1 MCAKVTW
8 CLTGTSIWHFKEHTG
23 PGILLKLEV
32 NARHVCLSKTLVLLK
47 LLYLF
52 QWLFLVP
59 GYFATQMINSTE
71 NSKRVHLI
79 LAWWQLYERV
89 SSQITKHIDSWK
101 KTVVRL
107 CWFIQ
112 KTVSSAAKL
121 LSILEL
127 FLVIY
132 LEKTICLTT
141 KSFLNFFFMQRCK
154 FKNADVK
161 ITLVFQSC
169 LPVTTWQKLRISTE
183 LLLVGLHKSFESRF
197 P

>member
-141 KSFLNFFFMQRCK
+141 KSFLNFFLCRGASSKMQMSK
-154 FKNADVK
+154 LLWSFKAVCRWPHGR
-161 ITLVFQSC
+161 S
-169 LPVTTWQKLRISTE
+169 
-183 LLLVGLHKSFESRF
+183 
-197 P
+197 